1 MLTAGANDLGY
12 DHVFTRA
19 IEALGVEGDVLLA
32 ITTSGTSASVTLA
45 IQAAK
50 KRGMKTIGFLGK
62 DGGDALALVDVP
74 ILVPSNDTQRIQ
86 EGHIAIG
93 HIICALV
100 EQEMYG

>member
-1 MLTAGANDLGY
+1 
-12 DHVFTRA
+12 
-19 IEALGVEGDVLLA
+19 
-32 ITTSGTSASVTLA
+32 
-45 IQAAK
+45 
-50 KRGMKTIGFLGK
+50 MKTIGFLGK